1 MNYKNN
7 PLVSIIV
14 ITYNSSKY
22 VLETLESALAQTY
35 QNIELIVSDDC
46 SSDNTLQVVDAW
58 AESHKERF
66 RRVEIVRA
74 ESNTGTPSNCNRGL
88 KAARGEWI
96 KFIAGDD
103 ILLAN
108 CIEIMVSFSIAKE
121 SYISTSA
128 IEEFCED
135 GSLIRFS
142 KSVYLEQMRFFKK
155 KNKDQFKSYIR
166 NPVFLNSPALLF
178 KKDLFERVG
187 CFDESFRT
195 LEDQPF
201 LIKAL
206 KAGYNIYYRE
216 ETTVRYRSN
225 PKTEGRIKGQEA
237 DNVLSFKLYRLPYLS
252 KFNILDMFVL
262 YNLFLKTRI
271 AKSKNTLETN
281 IYKILHNLTDVSG
294 IGKGT
299 KTGIGG
305 SFVNQGR
312 A

>member
-46 SSDNTLQVVDAW
+46 SSDNTLQVVDTW

-74 ESNTGTPSNCNRGL
+74 ESNTGIPANCNRGL

-108 CIEIMVSFSIAKE
+108 CIDILVSFSMEKK

-135 GSLIRFS
+135 GSPVRFS
-142 KSVYLEQMRFFKK
+142 KNVYLEQMRFFKK
-155 KNKDQFKSYIR
+155 KNKEQFKSYIR

-201 LIKAL
+201 LIKVL
-206 KAGYNIYYRE
+206 QAGYNIYYNE
-216 ETTVRYRSN
+216 ETTVRYRSS
-225 PKTEGRIKGQEA
+225 PKAAERIKGQEA
-237 DNVLSFKLYRLPYLS
+237 DNVLSFKLYRLPYLN
-252 KFNILDMFVL
+252 KFNLFDLSVL
-262 YNLFLKTRI
+262 YNFFLKNQI
-271 AKSKNTLETN
+271 GKSKNAFETN
-281 IYKILHNLTDVSG
+281 IYKILHNLTDIIYIKNRVLNN
-294 IGKGT
+294 IFK
-299 KTGIGG
+299 K
-305 SFVNQGR
+305 QL
-312 A
+312 